1 MSPFAWETIR
11 LIVDTSCV
19 PKKLVWHAA
28 DIAEKIHQSK
38 GYGFSVKEEAPF
50 NWYEFKQKRD
60 AYITRLNGIYDR
72 NIANDKAELVHGR
85 AKFLSK
91 NEVEIKLD
99 DGSKQR
105 VKGKHI
111 LIATG
116 GHPTIPKD
124 IPGAELGITSDGFF
138 ELEQQPKRVAIV
150 GAGYIAVEFAG
161 MFNALGTE
169 THLFIR
175 HDNFLRSF
183 DPTIQ
188 EKLAIEYERQGIHI
202 HKNSSPSKVEDV
214 GNGVKKLHYKD
225 SKGEGTLDVD
235 TVIWAIGRTAENE
248 DLGLENTG
256 VKTNEKGHIIVDEFQ
271 NTNVEN
277 IYAVGDV
284 CDQGF
289 ELTPVAIAAGRRLVD
304 RIFGG
309 QKDRRLEYSNIP
321 SVIFAHPE
329 AGSIGLT
336 EPEARKKYGD
346 DLKIYNSGFISLYN
360 SMLQPEEK
368 TKSTYKLICQG
379 PNEKVVGLH
388 IIGENS
394 GEILQGF
401 GVAIKM
407 GATKADFDSCVA
419 IHPTSAE
426 EIVTLK

>member
-1 MSPFAWETIR
+1 MNLT
-11 LIVDTSCV
+11 VDVSCV

-28 DIAEKIHQSK
+28 DLAEKIHQSK
-38 GYGFSVKEEAPF
+38 GYGFTVKEEAPF
-50 NWYEFKQKRD
+50 NWNGFKLKRD
-60 AYITRLNGIYDR
+60 AYIKRLNGIYDR
-72 NIANDKAELVHGR
+72 SFVNDKTEVVHGR
-85 AKFLSK
+85 ASFLSK
-91 NEVEIKLD
+91 NEVEIKLE
-99 DGSKQR
+99 DGSKQQI
-105 VKGKHI
+105 KGKHI
-111 LIATG
+111 LISTG
-116 GHPTIPKD
+116 GHPTVPKD

-138 ELEQQPKRVAIV
+138 QLEHQPKKVAIV
-150 GAGYIAVEFAG
+150 GAGYIAIEFAG

-175 HDNFLRSF
+175 HDNFLRTF

-188 EKLAIEYERQGIHI
+188 EKLAVEYERQGIHI
-202 HKNSSPSKVEDV
+202 HKNSSPSKVEDA
-214 GNGVKKLHYKD
+214 GNGVKKFHYKD
-225 SKGEGTLDVD
+225 SKGDGTLDVD
-235 TVIWAIGRTAENE
+235 AVIWAIGRSAETE
-248 DLGLENTG
+248 GLDLDKAG
-256 VKTNEKGHIIVDEFQ
+256 VKLNDKGHIIVDQFQ

-284 CDQGF
+284 CDVGF

-336 EPEARKKYGD
+336 EPEAREKYGD
-346 DLKIYNSGFISLYN
+346 TLKIYNTGFVSLYN
-360 SMLQPEEK
+360 AMLEAEEK

-388 IIGENS
+388 IIGEGS
-394 GEILQGF
+394 AEILQGF
-401 GVAIKM
+401 GVAVKM